1 MDPEELRN
9 HLTQR
14 PGGDWP
20 QRGAQVIL
28 PLFKN
33 NSNNKAA
40 KQISGAQPAAV
51 RCFSGS
57 TRKFNSGQ
65 FHFLSEKKSRMWRK
79 KRVLEVCEERSMCEL
94 IGLIGCGQ
102 YGSPKGP
109 LERHGQVK
117 IWVVLFN
124 SDIVMNFCSQVV
136 CVVYVVI
143 NDIQECFSP

>member
-14 PGGDWP
+14 PGGDSP

-40 KQISGAQPAAV
+40 KQISGAEPVAV
-51 RCFSGS
+51 RCFSES

>member
-1 MDPEELRN
+1 
-9 HLTQR
+9 
-14 PGGDWP
+14 
-20 QRGAQVIL
+20 
-28 PLFKN
+28 
-33 NSNNKAA
+33 
-40 KQISGAQPAAV
+40 
-51 RCFSGS
+51 
-57 TRKFNSGQ
+57 
-65 FHFLSEKKSRMWRK
+65 MWRT